1 MGKNASGMSNLLRA
15 LRAWRRPWRLSLDTQ
30 EALFGYLFILPW
42 AVGFLIFVAAAMT
55 ASLGLSLLDTDIIS
69 FTRFVGLDNYREM
82 FQDPLF
88 NKSLFVTSYY
98 TFFSVPLNTAFAL
111 LVALALNQN
120 LRGQGMWR
128 VIYYL
133 PAVISGVAVLRL
145 WGWMFHPDLGLVN
158 AALEVIGVRP
168 GPRWLHS
175 EAWAMPAII
184 IMSLWSAGG
193 SMLIFLGGLQQ
204 IPETL
209 YEAAMIDG
217 AGRLQRFFH
226 VTVPMLTPTIFFSL
240 VMGFIGSYQIFNV
253 SYILT
258 EGGPNN
264 ATLTYVLYLYRKAFI
279 QLRFGYAS
287 ALAWALFVIIMVFTA
302 LSFRTSHWWV
312 YYEGESE

>member
-1 MGKNASGMSNLLRA
+1 MGENVSGVSTA
-15 LRAWRRPWRLSLDTQ
+15 RRPLRTRRWRLKLDAQ

-42 AVGFLIFVAAAMT
+42 AVGFLIFVAAAMI

-69 FTRFVGLDNYREM
+69 FTRFAGLGNYREM
-82 FQDPLF
+82 LQDPLF

-98 TFFSVPLNTAFAL
+98 TFISVPLNTAFAL
-111 LVALALNQN
+111 LIALVLNQN
-120 LRGQGMWR
+120 LRGQSVWR
-128 VIYYL
+128 VVYYL

-145 WGWMFHPDLGLVN
+145 WGWMFHPDLGLIN
-158 AALEVIGVRP
+158 AALEVIGIRP
-168 GPRWLHS
+168 GPRWLYS
-175 EAWAMPAII
+175 ETWAMPAII
-184 IMSLWSAGG
+184 IMSLWGSGG

-204 IPETL
+204 IPQVL

-217 AGRLQRFFH
+217 AGRLQRFFRI
-226 VTVPMLTPTIFFSL
+226 TIPMLTPTIFFSL

-287 ALAWALFVIIMVFTA
+287 ALAWALFVIVMAFTA
-302 LSFRTSHWWV
+302 LSFRTSRWWV
-312 YYEGESE
+312 YYEGESG